1 MSQYLIGVWKE
12 SVESVEFGVDIDMDD
27 NDIDVGGHSDC
38 GETFRINFRSG
49 SSLSKETN
57 SVPGDDVT
65 SNSTT
70 GIFDHD
76 SRDPEEATSVLFG
89 DVTVFTSVQ
98 FGRDSEITSKQCGVL
113 QAHCMASLSFKSA
126 FAISHVVSVQAE
138 KFGGDETHPIG
149 LVRGMPI
156 NAGSF
161 VREGN
166 MTAKRCVS
174 SGRNHSR

>member
-1 MSQYLIGVWKE
+1 M
-12 SVESVEFGVDIDMDD
+12 ESVEFGVDIDMDD
-27 NDIDVGGHSDC
+27 NDIGVGGHSDF

-57 SVPGDDVT
+57 SVPGDDVIF
-65 SNSTT
+65 NSTT
-70 GIFDHD
+70 GIFDRD
-76 SRDPEEATSVLFG
+76 SRDAGETNSVICG
-89 DVTVFTSVQ
+89 S
-98 FGRDSEITSKQCGVL
+98 GRDSEITSNRCGVSR
-113 QAHCMASLSFKSA
+113 AHCMASLFFKSE

-149 LVRGMPI
+149 LVSGMPI

-166 MTAKRCVS
+166 RTAKRCVS
-174 SGRNHSR
+174 SGRNQSR